1 MPFQSFHMPQ
11 SRQMNPL
18 GASISSRT
26 ILTDFYQSDE
36 LNQML
41 CKFNAGGGQDDLKS
55 ELFAV
60 LCEKP
65 ENTII
70 DLWMKKQLMY
80 FATGIVQRMIFQKG
94 SRFHRRYRSEVYEY
108 NEAIYNEPND
118 EGAKDREKQLQE
130 LEQAIDKDLHWVEK
144 AMIRLHQELGSM
156 ERISKETKISMK
168 QVERIYKKGKEK
180 IRTAMTGKMIGNY
193 LLVTNEMLIDVPE
206 DVTPDN
212 VNEILEE
219 VHEYMMQRLHGRII
233 PSKSKKNG
241 YIKEIQPIKVKK
253 VI

>member
-1 MPFQSFHMPQ
+1 MLCQSFLMPQ
-11 SRQMNPL
+11 SKQMKPS
-18 GASISSRT
+18 GASISGHT
-26 ILTDFYQSDE
+26 ILSEFYQSPE

-41 CKFNAGGGQDDLKS
+41 GKFNAGGGQDDLKS

-60 LCEKP
+60 LCEKQ
-65 ENTII
+65 ESTII
-70 DLWMKKQLMY
+70 ELWAKKQLMF

-94 SRFHRRYRSEVYEY
+94 NRFHRRYRQQVFEY
-108 NEAIYNEPND
+108 SEAIYNEPTD
-118 EGAKDREKQLQE
+118 DSRIEKEKRLQAME
-130 LEQAIDKDLHWVEK
+130 EAIDKELHWVER
-144 AMIRLHQELGSM
+144 AMIKLHQELGSM

-212 VNEILEE
+212 INDILEE

-241 YIKEIQPIKVKK
+241 YIKDIQPIKVKQ

>member
-1 MPFQSFHMPQ
+1 MK
-11 SRQMNPL
+11 PL
-18 GASISSRT
+18 GASISGHT
-26 ILTDFYQSDE
+26 ILSEFYLSDK
-36 LNQML
+36 LNEML
-41 CKFNAGGGQDDLKS
+41 SKFNAGAGQDDLKS

-60 LCEKP
+60 LCEKD
-65 ENTII
+65 ENSII
-70 DLWMKKQLMY
+70 DLWSKNQLMFY
-80 FATGIVQRMIFQKG
+80 ATGIVQRMIFQKKN
-94 SRFHRRYRSEVYEY
+94 RFHRRYRSQVYEY
-108 NEAIYNEPND
+108 SEEIYNEPLDDSNT
-118 EGAKDREKQLQE
+118 EKEKQLQE
-130 LEQAIDKDLHWVEK
+130 LEKAIDKDLHWVEQ
-144 AMIRLHQELGSM
+144 AMIKLHQELGSM
-156 ERISKETKISMK
+156 EKISKATKISMS
-168 QVERIYKKGKEK
+168 QVERIYRKGKEK
-180 IRTAMTGKMIGNY
+180 IKTAMTGKMIGNY

>member
-1 MPFQSFHMPQ
+1 MLSASFLTPQ
-11 SRQMNPL
+11 SRPMKPS
-18 GASISSRT
+18 GAFISGRE
-26 ILTDFYQSDE
+26 ILSNLFLSPE
-36 LNQML
+36 LNTML
-41 CKFNAGGGQDDLKS
+41 AKFNAGGGQEDLKS

-60 LCEKP
+60 LCEKE

-70 DLWMKKQLMY
+70 DLWAKKQLMY

-94 SRFHRRYRSEVYEY
+94 GRFQRRYRMQTLEY
-108 NEAIYNEPND
+108 SEAIYNEPTD
-118 EGAKDREKQLQE
+118 DSRIEKEKQLQAME
-130 LEQAIDKDLHWVEK
+130 AAIDNNLHWVER
-144 AMIRLHQELGSM
+144 AMIKLHQELGSM

-212 VNEILEE
+212 INDILEE

-241 YIKEIQPIKVKK
+241 YIKDIQPIKVKK
-253 VI
+253 II

>member
-1 MPFQSFHMPQ
+1 MPQ
-11 SRQMNPL
+11 SKQMKHSA
-18 GASISSRT
+18 ASISGRT
-26 ILTDFYQSDE
+26 ILSDFYQSKE

-41 CKFNAGGGQDDLKS
+41 AKFNAGGGQDDLKS

-65 ENTII
+65 ENVII
-70 DLWMKKQLMY
+70 DLWSKNQLMF

-94 SRFHRRYRSEVYEY
+94 GRFHRRYRCQVYEF
-108 NEAIYNEPND
+108 NEAIYDQPID
-118 EGAKDREKQLQE
+118 ESQAEREEQLQE
-130 LEQAIDKDLHWVEK
+130 LEKAFDNELHWVER
-144 AMIRLHQELGSM
+144 AMIKLHQELGSM
-156 ERISKETKISMK
+156 ERISKETKISIN

-206 DVTPDN
+206 NVTPEN
-212 VNEILEE
+212 VNEILAE

-233 PSKSKKNG
+233 PSKTKKNG